1 MKSFGEY
8 KEKAKIEESL
18 LPELREILKHLDA
31 ASEKADELNMKQT
44 LQAIEN
50 LRQEV
55 INLSGK

>member
-1 MKSFGEY
+1 MKSFGEF
-8 KEKAKIEESL
+8 KEKVKIEESL
-18 LPELREILKHLDA
+18 LPELREILKHLDQ
-31 ASEKADELNMKQT
+31 ASNKADELNMKQT